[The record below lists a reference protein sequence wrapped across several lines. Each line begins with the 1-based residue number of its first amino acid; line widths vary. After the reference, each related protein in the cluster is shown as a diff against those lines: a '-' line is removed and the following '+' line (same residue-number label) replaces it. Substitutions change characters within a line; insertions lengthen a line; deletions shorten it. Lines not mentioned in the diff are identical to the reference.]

1 MNKKRDKM
9 LEKLYITEKILL
21 NNLNS
26 DFKRYLYTKIDF
38 SSQMVAIVGARG
50 VGKTTLLLQKLQE
63 LKKEAPRNHSLYF
76 SFDLPFVAT
85 VDLFD
90 FAGEFQK
97 KGGRWLLLDEIHK
110 YKNFSTHLKAIYDV
124 YPQLKVLFTGSCA
137 TSILNAQADLS
148 RRVVLHKLYGLSY
161 REFLEIRTGQKLRSY
176 KLEDILENSSSI
188 VDKLMTTFKPLE
200 HWDDYL
206 EKGYYPFSFNDQ
218 ENFLG
223 LLYNTINLTIE
234 IDLVNLGL
242 IKPESIEKLKKLL
255 TIICQSDPFSIN
267 ITKVASLSELSR
279 NSIYNYLMHLHKGE
293 LLNIV
298 HNNKKGLAKLA
309 KPDKVYLNNTNQL
322 FAMCNE
328 HKIGTIRETFFANQV
343 GNVYPITSSDKG
355 DFIVDDRYTFEV
367 GGKNKSFKQIKDMK
381 NSYLV
386 IDDDFTV
393 NDKKIPLWLFGFLY

>member
-1 MNKKRDKM
+1 MNKKRYKM
-9 LEKLYITEKILL
+9 LEKIYITEKILL
-21 NNLNS
+21 NNLNT
-26 DFKRYLYTKIDF
+26 DFKRYLYDKVDF
-38 SSQMVAIVGARG
+38 SVQMMAIVGARG

-63 LKKEAPRNHSLYF
+63 LKNKFPNNHSLYF
-76 SFDLPFVAT
+76 SFDLPFVST
-85 VDLFD
+85 IDLFE

-97 KGGRWLLLDEIHK
+97 KGGRYLLLDEIHK

-124 YPQLKVLFTGSCA
+124 YPNLKVLFTGSCA

-148 RRVVLHKLYGLSY
+148 RRVVLHNLYGLSY
-161 REFLEIRTGQKLRSY
+161 REFLEISIEE
-176 KLEDILENSSSI
+176 KLESYTLEDMLENSSII
-188 VDKLMTTFKPLE
+188 VDELMTKFKPLE
-200 HWDDYL
+200 HWDEYL
-206 EKGYYPFSFNDQ
+206 RMGYYPFAFNDQ

-242 IKPESIEKLKKLL
+242 IKPESIGKLKKLL

-279 NSIYNYLMHLHKGE
+279 NSIYRYLMHLHRGE

-298 HNNKKGLAKLA
+298 NNNKKGLAKLA

-343 GNVYPITSSDKG
+343 GNVHFITSSDKG
-355 DFIVDDRYTFEV
+355 DFIVDNKYTFKV
-367 GGKNKSFKQIKDMK
+367 GGKNKSFKQIKDME

-386 IDDDFTV
+386 IDDDFIV

>member
-1 MNKKRDKM
+1 MNNYGDKM
-9 LEKLYITEKILL
+9 LEKLYFTEKILL
-21 NNLNS
+21 SNLHTE
-26 DFKRYLYTKIDF
+26 FKRYLYNKIDF
-38 SSQMVAIVGARG
+38 SSQMVAVVGARG

-63 LKKEAPRNHSLYF
+63 LKKKYPSSHSLYF
-76 SFDLPFVAT
+76 SFDLPFAST
-85 VDLFD
+85 IDLFE
-90 FAGEFQK
+90 FVGEFQK
-97 KGGRWLLLDEIHK
+97 KGGKYLLLDEIHK
-110 YKNFSTHLKAIYDV
+110 YKNFSKHLKSIYDV
-124 YPQLKVLFTGSCA
+124 YPNLKVLFTGSCA

-148 RRVVLHKLYGLSY
+148 RRVVLHNLYGLSY
-161 REFLEIRTGQKLRSY
+161 REFLEIRTKEKFNAY
-176 KLEDILENSSSI
+176 ALEDVLQNSSSI
-188 VDKLMTTFKPLE
+188 VDELMKKFKPLE

-206 EKGYYPFSFNDQ
+206 QQGYYPFALKDP

-234 IDLVNLGL
+234 IDLVNLNL

-255 TIICQSDPFSIN
+255 TIICQSEPFSIN

-279 NSIYNYLMHLHKGE
+279 NSIYNYLTHLHKGE

-328 HKIGTIRETFFANQV
+328 HKIGTVRETFFANQV
-343 GNVYPITSSDKG
+343 GNVYPITSSDRG
-355 DFIVDDRYTFEV
+355 DFIVDNKYTFEV
-367 GGKNKSFKQIKDMK
+367 GGKNKTFKQIKDIE

-393 NDKKIPLWLFGFLY
+393 NEKKIPLWLFGFLY